1 MKKSLVALAALA
13 ATSVFAQS
21 SVTLSGG
28 FSMGLRAAQSFSST
42 TGALDA
48 TSGGDAKGLHRAIA
62 PVNNDSSNMLQF
74 AVSEDLGGGMAASGV
89 VQLRVNEGSGLKG
102 ASQLAIQS
110 TGDTYVQLA
119 GGFGTLRLG
128 HWSVASH
135 AGWNAFGSRTVS
147 NLATGVANLG
157 TNLVAYTTP
166 NVSGFT
172 ATAAYAVNPTTLV
185 GADGSLLMVNY
196 AAGPLAVR
204 AQIARP
210 NSATAARPD
219 GYGLAASYDFG
230 VAKIFATSFTG
241 QAMAT
246 ATSTS
251 TVDRSG
257 FHVSGQVP
265 LGALTLRAGVM
276 NQSKD
281 TTANFL
287 DRRSA
292 GVDYAL
298 SKRTT
303 LIADFVQQKQAATAA
318 NKVNT
323 YFMGVAHTF

>member
-13 ATSVFAQS
+13 ATSAFAQS

-28 FSMGLRAAQSFSST
+28 FSMGLRAAQSFSAT

-48 TSGGDAKGLHRAIA
+48 TAGGETRGLHRGVA
-62 PVNNDSSNMLQF
+62 PLNNDASNMLQ
-74 AVSEDLGGGMAASGV
+74 ATATEDLGGGMTAMGL
-89 VQLRVNEGSGLKG
+89 VQLRINEGSGLKG
-102 ASQLAIQS
+102 ASQLAIQGN
-110 TGDTYVQLA
+110 GDAYVQFS
-119 GGFGTLRLG
+119 GGFGSLRMG
-128 HWSVASH
+128 AWSPASH
-135 AGWNAFGSRTVS
+135 AGWNAFGSRTIS
-147 NLATGVANLG
+147 NLATGVANLS

-166 NVSGFT
+166 TVSGFS
-172 ATAAYAVNPTTLV
+172 ATAVYAANPTVTN
-185 GADGSLLMVNY
+185 GADGSLLMLNY
-196 AAGPLAVR
+196 AAGPLALR

-210 NSATAARPD
+210 NSATIARPE

-230 VAKIFATSFTG
+230 FAKIFATSFTG

-246 ATSTS
+246 ATSTT

-257 FHVSGQVP
+257 FQISGQVP
-265 LGALTLRAGVM
+265 LGAVTLRAGVM

-287 DRRSA
+287 DRRAA
-292 GVDYAL
+292 GVDYTL

-303 LIADFVQQKQAATAA
+303 LIADFAQQKQAVSAT

-323 YFMGVAHTF
+323 YFVGVAHTF

>member
-13 ATSVFAQS
+13 ATSAFAQS
-21 SVTLSGG
+21 SVTISGG
-28 FSMGLRAAQSFSST
+28 FSMGLRSAQSFSST

-48 TSGGDAKGLHRAIA
+48 TSGGDTRGLHRAVA
-62 PVNNDSSNMLQF
+62 PLNNDAASMIQF
-74 AVSEDLGGGMAASGV
+74 AATEDLGGGMAASGLI
-89 VQLRVNEGSGLKG
+89 QLRVNEGSGLKG

-110 TGDTYVQLA
+110 NGDTYVQFA
-119 GGFGTLRLG
+119 GGFGTLRMG

-135 AGWNAFGSRTVS
+135 AGWNAFGSRTIS

-157 TNLVAYTTP
+157 NNLVAYTTP
-166 NVSGFT
+166 TMSGFS
-172 ATAAYAVNPTTLV
+172 ATAVYAANPTVTA
-185 GADGSLLMVNY
+185 GADGSLLMMNY
-196 AAGPLAVR
+196 AAGPLALR

-210 NSATAARPD
+210 NSATIARPE

-230 VAKIFATSFTG
+230 IAKIFATSHTG

-246 ATSTS
+246 ATSTT

-257 FHVSGQVP
+257 FHISGQVP
-265 LGALTLRAGVM
+265 LGAVTLRAGVM

-292 GVDYAL
+292 GVDYSL

-303 LIADFVQQKQAATAA
+303 LIADFTQQKQAVAAT

-323 YFMGVAHTF
+323 YFVGVAHTF